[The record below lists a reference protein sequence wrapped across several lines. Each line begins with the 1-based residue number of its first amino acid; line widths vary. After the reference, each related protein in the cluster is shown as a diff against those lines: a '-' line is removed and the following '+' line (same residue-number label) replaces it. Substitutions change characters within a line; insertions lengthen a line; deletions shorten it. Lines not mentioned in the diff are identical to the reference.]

1 MVGRLVGWFVHEDT
15 TVAVVVD
22 GALRLALA
30 LNDTLRPSAPR
41 LVAELQARHVEA
53 ALLTGDGEAA
63 GRHAPRQRLGRQR
76 EKDVNKM
83 LIGLKGIQ
91 NAFKMHWKCIGKA

>member
-22 GALRLALA
+22 GTLRLALA

-63 GRHAPRQRLGRQR
+63 GRHAPGNAFEDK
-76 EKDVNKM
+76 EKKM
-83 LIGLKGIQ
+83 LKGLKGIQ
-91 NAFKMHWKCIGKA
+91 NSLERLEDEGKSLAT